1 MFILS
6 TTWGYLNASV
16 SLYIHNSG
24 TTSNTKDVRRISEDV
39 RMTST
44 GCRDKDSKKI
54 KIYLEDVQRM
64 SKGFPKDVLRMSK
77 GHPEGSKGDLQRKD
91 WGCIIMHTSA

>member
-1 MFILS
+1 MKKIQRMS
-6 TTWGYLNASV
+6 EGYQ
-16 SLYIHNSG
+16 
-24 TTSNTKDVRRISEDV
+24 KDV

-64 SKGFPKDVLRMSK
+64 SKGFPKDILRMSK
-77 GHPEGSKGDLQRKD
+77 GHPEGSKGVLQRKD

>member
-1 MFILS
+1 MKKYKGCL
-6 TTWGYLNASV
+6 
-16 SLYIHNSG
+16 
-24 TTSNTKDVRRISEDV
+24 KDV

>member
-1 MFILS
+1 MKKKIQRMS
-6 TTWGYLNASV
+6 EGYQ
-16 SLYIHNSG
+16 
-24 TTSNTKDVRRISEDV
+24 KDV

>member
-1 MFILS
+1 MKKIQRMS
-6 TTWGYLNASV
+6 EGYQ
-16 SLYIHNSG
+16 
-24 TTSNTKDVRRISEDV
+24 KDV

-54 KIYLEDVQRM
+54 KIYLEEVQ
-64 SKGFPKDVLRMSK
+64 RMSK

>member
-1 MFILS
+1 MIPEKPFKQWTVKNNNISVAFFLMKKLQRMFE
-6 TTWGYLNASV
+6 GYQ
-16 SLYIHNSG
+16 
-24 TTSNTKDVRRISEDV
+24 KDV

-44 GCRDKDSKKI
+44 GCREKDSKKL